1 MFLRI
6 SSFIDDDFGKNKLVI
21 NPYSKRNI
29 LDLKSVESRYA
40 DLSENEEA
48 ENPAIPN
55 HKLIRNT
62 DYLITLR
69 GRPKG
74 FSMLKSI
81 EPNHPKLASS
91 NHFIHIRP
99 RQTQIESM
107 HIPYLHLLL
116 DILVEKKIYTI
127 FEEKK
132 KNEDTLGRKYSA
144 YNSFRIQDLRDM
156 KISILK
162 NIEDQKRVF
171 DLFEKKYDELLSA
184 NLNIESFVNCLSVK
198 SIK

>member
-1 MFLRI
+1 MAI
-6 SSFIDDDFGKNKLVI
+6 ITGKTL
-21 NPYSKRNI
+21 
-29 LDLKSVESRYA
+29 
-40 DLSENEEA
+40 EE
-48 ENPAIPN
+48 
-55 HKLIRNT
+55 
-62 DYLITLR
+62 
-69 GRPKG
+69 
-74 FSMLKSI
+74 
-81 EPNHPKLASS
+81 
-91 NHFIHIRP
+91 
-99 RQTQIESM
+99 
-107 HIPYLHLLL
+107 
-116 DILVEKKIYTI
+116 VEKLKQGQLTLHFENRYICKNGQYIWLSWKVAPDVLTGNLYCTARDVS
-127 FEEKK
+127 EEKK